1 MHISGYMLV
10 DATQQ
15 MDQRTSR
22 MVYLFFAEA
31 LRHRQALISLIDQES
46 IMGLTGIQIFKMLPK
61 TNCGECGVPTCL
73 AFAMNL
79 ASGKAELDACP
90 YVSDEAREK
99 LAEASAPPIRPVAI
113 GSGDRAFKVGGETV
127 MYRHEKTFYNPTA
140 LAALIASDID
150 AGDLDKK
157 LKEWNAFQYERVGL
171 NLRPELVALKDVNG
185 DASSFAA
192 AAKKIAEES
201 EFGLVL
207 MSDNVDVLK
216 AGVDVSAFKKPL
228 LYAATADN
236 ADDMGNLAKEKGLP
250 LAVKADDIDGL
261 IALSDKLTGMGL
273 KDLVLDSGSR
283 EIKQLFEDQ
292 VAIRRAPLKAG
303 NRSLGFPTITFPC
316 EMASN
321 LDVETMLSSL
331 LIAKYA
337 GIVVLSDF
345 KGENLFPLLLERLN
359 IYTDPQRPMTVT
371 EGIYE
376 IGAPDENSPVLVT
389 TNFSL
394 TYFIVSGE
402 IEGSRIPSWLLIMDT
417 EGLSVMTAWAAGKF
431 AGDAVAMFVKK
442 CGIVDKVAHKQ
453 IIIPGYAASISGEME
468 EDLPDWQIT
477 IGPRDASLIPKF
489 LKDLAA

>member
-1 MHISGYMLV
+1 
-10 DATQQ
+10 
-15 MDQRTSR
+15 
-22 MVYLFFAEA
+22 
-31 LRHRQALISLIDQES
+31 
-46 IMGLTGIQIFKMLPK
+46 MGLTGIQIFKMLPK

-90 YVSDEAREK
+90 YVSDEAREQ

-113 GSGDRAFKVGGETV
+113 GAGERAFKVGGETV
-127 MYRHEKTFYNPTA
+127 MFRHEKTFYGPTGLGA
-140 LAALIASDID
+140 LVPSDTDPD
-150 AGDLDKK
+150 ALDKK
-157 LKEWNAFQYERVGL
+157 LKEWNALQYERVGL

-185 DASSFAA
+185 DSGAFTAL
-192 AAKKIAEES
+192 AKKIAEES

-207 MSDNVDVLK
+207 MSDKVDVIK
-216 AGVDVSAFKKPL
+216 AAADATAFKKPL

-236 ADDMGNLAKEKGLP
+236 AEDMGNLAKESGLP
-250 LAVKADDIDGL
+250 LAVKADTIDDL
-261 IALSDKLTGMGL
+261 IGLSDKLTGMGL
-273 KDLVLDSGSR
+273 KDLVLDTGSR
-283 EIKQLFEDQ
+283 EMKQLFEDQ
-292 VAIRRAPLKAG
+292 VALRRAALKTG

-316 EMASN
+316 EMADN
-321 LDVETMLSSL
+321 LDTETLIASM

-345 KGENLFPLLLERLN
+345 KGESIFPLLLERLN
-359 IYTDPQRPMTVT
+359 IFTDPQRPMTVT

-376 IGAPDENSPVLVT
+376 IGGPDENSPVMVT

-402 IEGSRIPSWLLIMDT
+402 IEGSRVPSWLLIMDT

-431 AGDAVAMFVKK
+431 SGDVVGMFVKK
-442 CGIVDKVAHKQ
+442 CGITDKVAHKK

-468 EDLPDWQIT
+468 EELPDWEIM

-489 LKDLAA
+489 LKDMG

>member
-1 MHISGYMLV
+1 
-10 DATQQ
+10 
-15 MDQRTSR
+15 
-22 MVYLFFAEA
+22 
-31 LRHRQALISLIDQES
+31 
-46 IMGLTGIQIFKMLPK
+46 MGLTGIQIFKMLPK

-90 YVSDEAREK
+90 YVSDEAKEQ

-113 GSGDRAFKVGGETV
+113 GAGTRAFKVGGETV
-127 MYRHEKTFYNPTA
+127 MFRHEKTFYNPTA
-140 LAALIASDID
+140 LAAVMASDT
-150 AGDLDKK
+150 APAEMDKK
-157 LKEWNAFQYERVGL
+157 LKTWNALQYERVGL

-185 DASSFAA
+185 DASAFAA
-192 AAKKIAEES
+192 VAGKIAKES

-207 MSDNVDVLK
+207 MSDKVDVIK
-216 AGVDVSAFKKPL
+216 SGIEASAFKKPL

-236 ADDMGNLAKEKGLP
+236 ADDMGALAKENGLP
-250 LAVKADDIDGL
+250 LAIKAENIDDL

-273 KDLVLDSGSR
+273 KDLVLDSGAR
-283 EIKQLFEDQ
+283 EMKQLFEDQ
-292 VAIRRAPLKAG
+292 VAMRRAPLKAG

-316 EMASN
+316 EMADN
-321 LDVETMLSSL
+321 LDMETVIASM

-337 GIVVLSDF
+337 GIAVLSDF
-345 KGENLFPLLLERLN
+345 RGENLFPLLLERLN
-359 IYTDPQRPMTVT
+359 IFTDPQRPMTVT

-376 IGAPDENSPVLVT
+376 IGSPDENSPVLIT

-402 IEGSRIPSWLLIMDT
+402 IEGSRVPSWLLIKDT

-431 AGDAVAMFVKK
+431 AGDDVGIFVKK
-442 CGIVDKVAHKQ
+442 SGIEDKIAHKK

-468 EDLPDWQIT
+468 EELPGWEIL
-477 IGPRDASLIPKF
+477 IGPRDASLVPKF
-489 LKDLAA
+489 LKDLA